1 MATRGSNLPSHIC
14 VGRAYLR
21 KRVIH
26 VFALS
31 YSTVT
36 EPSATYRET
45 ERERESERLS
55 LFVYRHGR
63 TWSNARHV
71 MMVPVMACA
80 SASKGTGVN
89 KTAVI
94 TCGPPHHTEREGGR
108 ERERGREGEREG
120 GGERERYTQTD
131 RQTDRHRP
139 IPRRIICCVNE

>member
-1 MATRGSNLPSHIC
+1 MRRTGVLAQARYPRVRLVVLDRH
-14 VGRAYLR
+14 RAQCHLQR
-21 KRVIH
+21 D
-26 VFALS
+26 
-31 YSTVT
+31 
-36 EPSATYRET
+36 RET

-63 TWSNARHV
+63 TWSNAKHV
-71 MMVPVMACA
+71 MTVPVMACA

-94 TCGPPHHTEREGGR
+94 TCGHPHHTEREGGR

-120 GGERERYTQTD
+120 GREREREGGRERYTQTD